1 MEHNSRKLL
10 ETLHTQ
16 CPNLLVDLG
25 FILTEGQNA
34 KWQKPQNAQL
44 FENVITVLYM
54 LFTTADNIETPI

>member
-1 MEHNSRKLL
+1 MEYNSRKLL

-25 FILTEGQNA
+25 FIVTGQSA
-34 KWQKPQNAQL
+34 KWQKPQNAQM

-54 LFTTADNIETPI
+54 LFTTADNIETAI